1 MRLLRFS
8 FFRSD
13 CRQGEAVKHP
23 YTMTPEERLERAVY
37 LGLDRDGIRAKYVRG
52 RKVPQ
57 G

>member
-23 YTMTPEERLERAVY
+23 YTMTPEERLERDVY